1 MRQVI
6 KSDAESADGVGGG
19 GMTSTPFHESS
30 RTMATTFI
38 RALIDHELQLD
49 ELATISGGGNK
60 AKTKVGQW
68 FEKIFGMATGS
79 RKLVTTPMK

>member
-1 MRQVI
+1 
-6 KSDAESADGVGGG
+6 
-19 GMTSTPFHESS
+19 
-30 RTMATTFI
+30 MATTFI

-60 AKTKVGQW
+60 AKTKVGHW

>member
-19 GMTSTPFHESS
+19 GMTSTPLHESS

-60 AKTKVGQW
+60 AKTKVEQW
-68 FEKIFGMATGS
+68 FEKTFGMATGS
-79 RKLVTTPMK
+79 RKLVTTLMK